1 MQKLQEKES
10 GKQIGTAR
18 DKNSTLNRR
27 SIVDLI

>member
-18 DKNSTLNRR
+18 DKKFDSQPSFNS
-27 SIVDLI
+27 